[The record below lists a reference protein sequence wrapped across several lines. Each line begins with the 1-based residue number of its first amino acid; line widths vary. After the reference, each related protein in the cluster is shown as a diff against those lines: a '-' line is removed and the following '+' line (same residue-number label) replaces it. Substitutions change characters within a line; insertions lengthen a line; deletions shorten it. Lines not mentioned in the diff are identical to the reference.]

1 MAQYLASR
9 TVFDA
14 VTHAAAVVR
23 THAAMNVLETAILA
37 GAQLIFVS
45 LTSCDR
51 SQPARKAKSPAVGAR
66 LISGLFRAFHDEWAA
81 FSCHSGGVE
90 LHKDQEAALGVA
102 PRARA

>member
-37 GAQLIFVS
+37 GAQLKKP
-45 LTSCDR
+45 L
-51 SQPARKAKSPAVGAR
+51 
-66 LISGLFRAFHDEWAA
+66 
-81 FSCHSGGVE
+81 
-90 LHKDQEAALGVA
+90 
-102 PRARA
+102 